1 MALPDYAMRQP
12 SFPEMYERLLVQ
24 PLFRPFAETVL
35 DRVNL
40 TPGDRVLDIACGTGI
55 VARLA
60 RERMGGGTVVG
71 VDLSPQMLA
80 VAGAVAPEIEWRE
93 GSAQALPVADG
104 ERFDLV
110 VCHQGLQFFADQP
123 AALREIKRVLAPGGR
138 VAVATWCSVENSPV
152 LGELQRVAERHLGP
166 IADQRY
172 NFGAAADLEALMVA
186 AGFTNVRVETETRTV
201 RFPEAKTFV
210 RMNTMAFVGM
220 SAAKALDETARAAV
234 VDAIAM
240 ASMEAV
246 SPHLRNNELVF
257 DLSTNLATA

>member
-12 SFPEMYERLLVQ
+12 SFPEMYERSLVQ
-24 PLFRPFAETVL
+24 PLFRPFAETAL

-60 RERMGGGTVVG
+60 TQRVGGGTVVG

-80 VAGAVAPEIEWRE
+80 VASAVAPEIAWRE
-93 GSAQALPVADG
+93 GSAQSLPVAG
-104 ERFDLV
+104 ERFDVV
-110 VCHQGLQFFADQP
+110 VCHQGLQFFADR
-123 AALREIKRVLAPGGR
+123 AAAVREIKRVLAPGGR

-172 NFGAAADLEALMVA
+172 NFGSAADLEALLA
-186 AGFTNVRVETETRTV
+186 AGGFSGVRVETVTHTV
-201 RFPEAKTFV
+201 RFAGAKTFV

-220 SAAKALDETARAAV
+220 SAAKGLDDTARAAV
-234 VDAIAM
+234 VDAIA
-240 ASMEAV
+240 ADSMDAV
-246 SPHLRNNELVF
+246 SAHMRGDELIF
-257 DLSTNLATA
+257 ELSTHLATA

>member
-12 SFPEMYERLLVQ
+12 SFPGCTSACSCK

-80 VAGAVAPEIEWRE
+80 VASAVAGAR
-93 GSAQALPVADG
+93 
-104 ERFDLV
+104 
-110 VCHQGLQFFADQP
+110 
-123 AALREIKRVLAPGGR
+123 
-138 VAVATWCSVENSPV
+138 
-152 LGELQRVAERHLGP
+152 RVAERHLGP
-166 IADQRY
+166 IVDQRY
-172 NFGAAADLEALMVA
+172 NFGGAADLEALLVA

-201 RFPEAKTFV
+201 RW
-210 RMNTMAFVGM
+210 
-220 SAAKALDETARAAV
+220 

-246 SPHLRNNELVF
+246 SPQLRNNELVF
-257 DLSTNLATA
+257 DLTPIWRRLEAATAEARRLGFLDPPAAPAQEALFSAS

>member
-12 SFPEMYERLLVQ
+12 SFPEMYERWLVA
-24 PLFRPFAETVL
+24 PLFRPFAEIAL

-60 RERMGGGTVVG
+60 RARTAGTVVG

-80 VAGAVAPEIEWRE
+80 VAAAVAPDVEWRE
-93 GSAQALPVADG
+93 GPAQTLPVGGD
-104 ERFDLV
+104 EQFDVV
-110 VCHQGLQFFADQP
+110 VCHQGLQFFADK
-123 AALREIKRVLAPGGR
+123 AAAVGEMKRVLAPGGR
-138 VAVATWCSVENSPV
+138 VAVATWCSVDDSPV
-152 LGELQRVAERHLGP
+152 LRELQRVAEQHLGP

-172 NFGAAADLEALMVA
+172 NFGDAAELEALLAA
-186 AGFTNVRVETETRTV
+186 AGFNEVRVETVTRTV
-201 RFPEAKTFV
+201 RFAAGKTFV

-220 SAAKALDETARAAV
+220 SAAKALDETARAGV
-234 VDAIAM
+234 VDAIAR

-246 SPHLRNNELVF
+246 SAHLSDGELAF
-257 DLSTNLATA
+257 ELSANLVTA